1 MTTTTNADPVAKLL
15 AELAKSREAASNYI
29 ALSLRIALTK
39 R

>member
-29 ALSLRIALTK
+29 ALSLRIALL

>member
-15 AELAKSREAASNYI
+15 SDLAKSREAASAYI
-29 ALSLRIALTK
+29 ALSLRIALL